1 MVKKKFS
8 LLFWC
13 ICICNSVLSNGIIK
27 YIVENCINVID
38 FEYFLERRIN

>member
-1 MVKKKFS
+1 MVKKNFS

-13 ICICNSVLSNGIIK
+13 ICKSVLSNGIIK